1 MAKKNTDFL
10 EGAVSFAQERFT
22 EGSAKY
28 AKKHP
33 APKIKPA
40 AFDKLDGPAGDHF
53 TLGFARAN
61 IMPADLPK
69 KKYWV
74 AGYRAY
80 NPATGV
86 LDPMTCSAVW
96 IDDNTGRGGVFLV
109 SVDSVGMS
117 SYDSDLIVEA
127 MQPELDMIG
136 CRGMFIMSCHNHA
149 GIDTLGYWG
158 PLPLTGR
165 DPKYMAIV
173 HEGVKKVMRGAYKNR
188 KEGDLFHG
196 TIEAPDVLR
205 DSRPPQ
211 VWSKV
216 FTRLRFAPRDGSKET
231 WLLNLGTHAEAMLGK
246 NSLISADFPCYL
258 RRRVAKLNGAEVI
271 WFTGCE
277 GGLIR
282 PKELDEDNIV
292 STVMCG
298 ELLADAAMA
307 IENDRKLPP
316 LLNFLRQ
323 PYYSPVDNVMLL
335 TAVKLG
341 VIKSKKKFATGGE
354 GTGYSLQTEMTY
366 MELGGSAKSDG
377 NLQTGGL
384 EMLFMPCEYFPELAY
399 GGYLSA
405 GESATGL
412 GPEANPLP
420 LCEIAGNPDL
430 LIFNLCNDMT
440 GYVVPPN
447 DWILNEKTPY
457 VNGGKDKT
465 GRNHYEETNS
475 LGPRTAQT
483 IADTFA
489 GMMERVRNS

>member
-1 MAKKNTDFL
+1 MAKKNVDFL
-10 EGAVSFAQERFT
+10 EGVVSFAQERFAK
-22 EGSAKY
+22 GSVKY
-28 AKKHP
+28 GQKHP
-33 APKIKPA
+33 VKAVPRA
-40 AFDKLDGPAGDHF
+40 AYDKLDEPTSGHF
-53 TLGFARAN
+53 TLGFAKAD
-61 IMPADLPK
+61 IMPDDLPK

-74 AGYRAY
+74 AGYRINNA
-80 NPATGV
+80 ATGV

-117 SYDSDLIVEA
+117 SYDSDLIVESMKA
-127 MQPELDMIG
+127 ELDMIN
-136 CRGMFIMSCHNHA
+136 CRGVFIMSCHNHA

-165 DPKYMAIV
+165 NPKYMAIV
-173 HEGVKKVMRGAYKNR
+173 HEGIRKVLRGAYKNR
-188 KEGDLFHG
+188 KDGDLFHG

-211 VWSKV
+211 VWDKTL
-216 FTRLRFAPRDGSKET
+216 TRLRFAPGDGSKET
-231 WLLNLGTHAEAMLGK
+231 WLLNLGCHAESMLGA

-258 RRRVAKLNGAEVI
+258 RRRVAKQNGAEVI

-282 PKELDEDNIV
+282 PKELDENNIV

-307 IENDRKLPP
+307 ITEDRRLPP

-323 PYYSPVDNVMLL
+323 PYLCPAENVMLL
-335 TAVKLG
+335 TAVKIG
-341 VIKSKKKFATGGE
+341 VIKNTKKFATGQ
-354 GTGYSLQTEMTY
+354 GTLGYSLQTEMTY
-366 MELGGSAKSDG
+366 MNLGGD
-377 NLQTGGL
+377 LQNGGL
-384 EMLFMPCEYFPELAY
+384 EMLFLPCELFPELAY
-399 GGYLSA
+399 GGYLAA

-412 GPEANPLP
+412 GPEVNPIP
-420 LCEIAGNPDL
+420 LVEIAQNPGL
-430 LIFNLCNDMT
+430 LVFNLCNDMT

-457 VNGGKDKT
+457 VDGGKDKT

-475 LGPRTAQT
+475 LGPKTAET
-483 IADTFA
+483 IAETFR
-489 GMMERVRNS
+489 GMMETIRNA